1 MWFIILSTEPGAFR
15 LDEWRWWWWWGGQ
28 EDNSYQYQVSP
39 SGGSADFPHPCEL
52 PSWSDQAQP
61 EKCQDKELSE
71 PPSPEPS
78 LLLSILASGSHVS
91 FKGRQVP
98 VTSGQEVFE
107 EVALGWLRGDPE
119 FSCPLWV
126 SLAAPRPL
134 GQVSPRRG
142 RLAARG
148 RARVDARSAS
158 SRGLWLRSVGTRPAS
173 GPGRSSNFY
182 LLTKPECFLHLEGQQ
197 PLLTHPAS

>member
-1 MWFIILSTEPGAFR
+1 MWVIILSTEPGAFR
-15 LDEWRWWWWWGGQ
+15 LDERRW
-28 EDNSYQYQVSP
+28 EDRKTILITAPKSVPVGAQQIPPPARMNCLAGRIKLTLKSAGIKNSP
-39 SGGSADFPHPCEL
+39 SR
-52 PSWSDQAQP
+52 QAQNP
-61 EKCQDKELSE
+61 HGW
-71 PPSPEPS
+71 
-78 LLLSILASGSHVS
+78 LLLSIPASGSRVS

-126 SLAAPRPL
+126 SLAAPRPP

-158 SRGLWLRSVGTRPAS
+158 SWGRWL
-173 GPGRSSNFY
+173 
-182 LLTKPECFLHLEGQQ
+182 
-197 PLLTHPAS
+197 

>member
-1 MWFIILSTEPGAFR
+1 MRKPKALVRDEQGVKRKPLRGC
-15 LDEWRWWWWWGGQ
+15 DEWRGP
-28 EDNSYQYQVSP
+28 EAVL
-39 SGGSADFPHPCEL
+39 HPDSKC
-52 PSWSDQAQP
+52 WSDQP
-61 EKCQDKELSE
+61 EKRRDKELSKQ
-71 PPSPEPS
+71 PSPEPRCR
-78 LLLSILASGSHVS
+78 LLLSISASGSHVS

-142 RLAARG
+142 WLAARG

-158 SRGLWLRSVGTRPAS
+158 SPGSVAEIGGDTTRQRA
-173 GPGRSSNFY
+173 GPQQQ
-182 LLTKPECFLHLEGQQ
+182 LLFIN
-197 PLLTHPAS
+197 